1 MQDQSDVI
9 RGMYEAFARGDVAG
23 VMSKLSPDLVWN
35 EAENFVY
42 ADRNP
47 YLGPEAVLDGIF
59 VRLATEWN
67 GFSVAAEEIV
77 ESGDTVIARGRYR
90 ATYKANGAAVDAQF
104 VHVWKMRDGQA
115 VMFQEYTDTAQF
127 RDAVTKRAVA

>member
-1 MQDQSDVI
+1 MQGQSDVI
-9 RGMYEAFARGDVAG
+9 RGIYEAFARGDVAG
-23 VMSKLSPDLVWN
+23 VMSKLAPELVWT

-47 YLGPEAVLDGIF
+47 YLGPKAVLDGIF
-59 VRLATEWN
+59 MRLATEWD
-67 GFSVAAEEIV
+67 GFSVTPAEIV
-77 ESGDTVIARGRYR
+77 EAGDTVIARGRYR
-90 ATYKANGAAVDAQF
+90 ATYKATGAAVDAQF

-127 RDAVTKRAVA
+127 RDAVTKRAAA